1 MPVPKDPM
9 SDTFRTDITGF
20 TNGEHG
26 SRFAMSRGTVKTGQ
40 DIRATTQKS
49 SMGLTTQMSD
59 KDYDPM
65 EGVELYFDY
74 LTKLYDNFNSVKFV
88 YSIYNLND

>member
-1 MPVPKDPM
+1 
-9 SDTFRTDITGF
+9 
-20 TNGEHG
+20 
-26 SRFAMSRGTVKTGQ
+26 
-40 DIRATTQKS
+40 
-49 SMGLTTQMSD
+49 MSD

-88 YSIYNLND
+88 YSIYNLNDQ